1 MRDGK
6 TIPRPSGVSTAGIR
20 SCLSF
25 PRTRSSFPGCLSPVW
40 SGFSPMMQAF
50 RNAAKP
56 VVLLITVTFMLWLVL
71 DLSGITG
78 TGGFLT
84 RTSVGSI
91 NGQSVDLRNYEQ
103 AVQNAVSQRQSEL
116 GRPLGIQ
123 ELADV
128 RDEVWE
134 SFIQN
139 TILEA
144 EVRRRRISVSDQE
157 VAQLIQAVP
166 PPELQ
171 ADPTFQTEGVF
182 DPAKYRAWL
191 GSAMAAQYVPFLE
204 AQYRAEILRAKLLR
218 NVTADVFLSDAAL
231 WERYRDQH
239 ERATIALTPLVPSR
253 VIPDSAV
260 SVTDAEVEAYY
271 RDHRSEFDRPETAF
285 LSYLAVSRVLDASDS
300 AATVERAR
308 ALRAEI
314 VGGAP
319 FAEVARRESADGSA
333 EAGGDLGTF
342 GRGEMLAPFEAAAFS
357 LPIGTVSEPVAT
369 EAGLHLIEVTARTAD
384 SVTARH
390 ILVRYELAGAHRDLV
405 DAQADSLE
413 NLAAER
419 LDRAALDTA
428 ARALRLPI
436 GQAAPIRRGEQAI
449 VGPFLLADPAAW
461 AFQAEVGETSPVIES
476 EDALYVFRLDSL
488 HDAGIPPL
496 AAIRDAVTA
505 AVVEQKK
512 DQMALEMANALVRR
526 VRAGEGLA
534 EASAAMGLQH
544 REFPAF
550 PRIQPPLPSR
560 ALIGA
565 SFGLPIGAVS
575 DPLVTNEGIYVIRVL
590 SRTPADSAAFQAEYE
605 QLQAREVRA
614 ARDERV
620 RHFLQALR
628 DNARIKDE
636 RAEVFRTNAQI
647 EAATPT
653 LPGQ

>member
-1 MRDGK
+1 
-6 TIPRPSGVSTAGIR
+6 
-20 SCLSF
+20 
-25 PRTRSSFPGCLSPVW
+25 
-40 SGFSPMMQAF
+40 MMQAF

-78 TGGFLT
+78 SGGFLT
-84 RTSVGSI
+84 QTDVGSI
-91 NGQSVDLRNYEQ
+91 NGKSVDLRVYEE
-103 AVQNAVSQRQSEL
+103 AVQNAVSQRQDEL

-123 ELADV
+123 ETATV

-139 TILEA
+139 TILQSEI
-144 EVRRRRISVSDQE
+144 ERRRISVTDQE

-171 ADPTFQTEGVF
+171 SEPQLQTEGVF
-182 DPAKYRAWL
+182 DQSKYRAWL
-191 GSAMAAQYVPFLE
+191 ASAVGQQYVPFLE

-231 WERYRDQH
+231 WERYRDQY
-239 ERATIALTPLVPSR
+239 ETATIALTPLVPNR

-260 SVTDAEVEAYY
+260 TVLDSEVDQYY
-271 RDHRSEFDRPETAF
+271 RDHRDEFDRPETAF
-285 LSYLAVSRVLDASDS
+285 LSYVAVSRVLDASDS
-300 AATVERAR
+300 AATLERAR
-308 ALRAEI
+308 ALRTEI
-314 VGGAP
+314 VGGVP

-333 EAGGDLGTF
+333 QAGGDLGTF
-342 GRGEMLAPFEAAAFS
+342 GRGQMLATFEAAAFS
-357 LPIGTVSEPVAT
+357 LPIGTVSEPVVT
-369 EAGLHLIEVTARTAD
+369 EAGVHLLEVTARTAD

-390 ILVRYELAGAHRDLV
+390 ILLRFELAGAHRDLV

-419 LDRAALDTA
+419 LDPAALDTA

-436 GQAAPIRRGEQAI
+436 GQAAPVRRGENAI
-449 VGPFLLADPAAW
+449 VGPFLLADPSAW

-488 HDAGIPPL
+488 HEAGIPPL
-496 AAIRDAVTA
+496 ASIRGVVTA
-505 AVVEQKK
+505 AVLEQKK
-512 DQMALEMANALVRR
+512 DAMALEMANDLVGR
-526 VRAGEGLA
+526 VRAGEELA
-534 EASAAMGLQH
+534 AASAAMGLQH
-544 REFPAF
+544 REFPPF

-565 SFGLPIGAVS
+565 SFGLPIGRVS
-575 DPLVTNEGIYVIRVL
+575 DPLVTPEGIYVIKVL
-590 SRTPADSAAFQAEYE
+590 SRTPPDSAAFEAEYE
-605 QLQAREVRA
+605 QFQAREIRA

-620 RHFLQALR
+620 RHFLSALR
-628 DNARIKDE
+628 DEARIKDQ
-636 RAEVFRTNAQI
+636 RAKLFRTNAQI
-647 EAATPT
+647 EATTPA

>member
-1 MRDGK
+1 
-6 TIPRPSGVSTAGIR
+6 
-20 SCLSF
+20 
-25 PRTRSSFPGCLSPVW
+25 
-40 SGFSPMMQAF
+40 MMQAF

-78 TGGFLT
+78 SGGFLT

-91 NGQSVDLRNYEQ
+91 NGESVDLRAYEE
-103 AVQNAVSQRQSEL
+103 AVQNAVSQRQEEL

-123 ELADV
+123 EMAAV

-134 SFIQN
+134 SFVQ
-139 TILEA
+139 TAILQSEI
-144 EVRRRRISVSDQE
+144 RRRRITVSDAE
-157 VAQLIQAVP
+157 VTQLIQVAP

-171 ADPTFQTEGVF
+171 AEPQLQTEGVF
-182 DPAKYRAWL
+182 DPVKYRAWL
-191 GSAMAAQYVPFLE
+191 GSATGQQYVPFLE

-239 ERATIALTPLVPSR
+239 EMATIALTPLVPSR
-253 VIPDSAV
+253 VVPDTAV
-260 SVTDAEVEAYY
+260 RVTDAEVEAYY
-271 RDHRSEFDRPETAF
+271 RDHREEFDRPETAY
-285 LSYLAVSRVLDASDS
+285 LSYVAVSRVLDASDS
-300 AATVERAR
+300 AATLDHVR
-308 ALRAEI
+308 ALRTEI
-314 VGGAP
+314 VGGVP

-333 EAGGDLGTF
+333 QAGGDLGTF
-342 GRGEMLAPFEAAAFS
+342 GRGEMMAPFEAAAFS
-357 LPIGTVSEPVAT
+357 LPIGTVSEPVVT
-369 EAGLHLIEVTARTAD
+369 EAGVHLIEVTARTAD

-390 ILVRYELAGAHRDLV
+390 ILVRYGLMGAHRDQV

-436 GQAAPIRRGEQAI
+436 GQTAPIRRGEDAI
-449 VGPFLLADPAAW
+449 VGPFLLADPATW

-476 EDALYVFRLDSL
+476 EDAFYVFRLDSL
-488 HDAGIPPL
+488 HEAGIPQL
-496 AAIRDAVTA
+496 QAIRDAVTG
-505 AVVEQKK
+505 AVIEQKK
-512 DQMALEMANALVRR
+512 EALALEMANTLVRR

-544 REFPAF
+544 REFPPF

-565 SFGLPIGAVS
+565 SFGLPIGRVS
-575 DPLVTNEGIYVIRVL
+575 DPLVTPEGIYVIRVL
-590 SRTPADSAAFQAEYE
+590 SRTPADSAAFEAEYE
-605 QLQAREVRA
+605 QFQAREIRA

-620 RHFLQALR
+620 RYFLAALR
-628 DNARIKDE
+628 DEARIKDE
-636 RAEVFRTNAQI
+636 RAELFRTNAQA
-647 EAATPT
+647 EAATPV